1 MDWIGM
7 QLLEE
12 ARREVISGEKDVG
25 RRDLLSLLVKS
36 NMSEEKTQRLSDEVV
51 VARAL
56 LLLII
61 VEWQMLNVI
70 YRAADLLCG
79 GARDG

>member
-12 ARREVISGEKDVG
+12 ARREVTSGEKDAG

-36 NMSEEKTQRLSDEVV
+36 NMSEEKIQRLSDEVV
-51 VARAL
+51 VARTL

-61 VEWQMLNVI
+61 GEW
-70 YRAADLLCG
+70 
-79 GARDG
+79 